1 MKRNFLLLSA
11 ASVLFMTSCSKM
23 GPLSADN
30 FTVTP
35 NPLES
40 QGGKVAATVNG
51 TFPEK
56 YIVER
61 CLHCVA
67 ATYLV

>member
-30 FTVTP
+30 FNVTP

-51 TFPEK
+51 TFPEN
-56 YIVER
+56 
-61 CLHCVA
+61 
-67 ATYLV
+67 T